1 MIMRTYLSAFVMVM
15 LLYPSYLGA
24 QINVVIRKK
33 EFQND
38 KTGFEAAWKNV
49 TSGDDYFA
57 GKGIW
62 YTSAYD
68 EYSKAMAYNNSNPEL
83 NYKIGVAAL
92 FSDRKDEA
100 ASFLQRAYELKSDV
114 AEDILLLLGRALH
127 YSGRFTEAVEKFNEY
142 IGSSVKK
149 NDETII
155 LAEKYIE
162 ECNSALIITQDTV
175 RISISNMGSNINS
188 NADEYSELFSA
199 DEQTVFFASRRELF
213 KKANNSYP
221 DSKFDENILLSNQN
235 EGVWQP
241 TITAGK
247 HLTTAYCESPLYLSR
262 TGDQLYLYTGYQN
275 NGDIKVSEKKK
286 SEWRAPEN
294 IPYNINTSGSE
305 SSFTFA
311 PSESEIFFVSNG
323 IKKGFGGKDIYYIRK
338 INNRKWSKPQN
349 AGTAIN
355 TPFDEES
362 IRFSMKGDTLW
373 FSSKGHNS
381 IGGFDIFYS
390 VKDQSGEWCNA
401 VNAGYP
407 LNTPWDELF
416 YYPSPV
422 DDSAFYFVSNRS
434 GGFGGLDI
442 YKGRI
447 LPPPPEP
454 VAIIEQLPPAKPDT
468 VIIRDTVLILRE
480 IVPVAEPPEEP
491 GLYLVGKIN
500 DSETGEPV
508 LAKIDVIEVAT
519 NQTVATTASSDIDG
533 TYRAKLPS
541 KQSYYIDFRST
552 GFLSDMKRVNIPE
565 TYDLDTYNFDVT
577 MVKVK
582 VGKRVILNNILFET
596 GKSILTTGS
605 FAELDR
611 LLQILEDN
619 PLMRIEISGHTD
631 NTGSLALNMKLSED
645 RARAVVEY
653 LVQKG
658 IDNSRMEYKGF
669 GPNEPIA
676 DNSTA
681 AGRAVNRRVEFKI
694 LEF

>member
-15 LLYPSYLGA
+15 FLYPSYIGA

-33 EFQND
+33 EFQNE

-49 TSGDDYFA
+49 TRGDDYFA

-68 EYSKAMAYNNSNPEL
+68 EYRKAMAYNNSNPEL

-100 ASFLQRAYELKSDV
+100 ASFLQRAYELKNDV
-114 AEDILLLLGRALH
+114 AEDILFLLGRALH
-127 YSGRFTEAVEKFNEY
+127 YSGRYTEAVEKFNEY

-149 NDETII
+149 TDEAIA

-162 ECNSALIITQDTV
+162 ECNSALIITQDTA
-175 RISISNMGSNINS
+175 RISISNMGSNVNS
-188 NADEYSELFSA
+188 HADEYSELFSA

-213 KKANNSYP
+213 KKSNNYYP
-221 DSKFDENILLSNQN
+221 DSKFDENILISNQN
-235 EGVWQP
+235 DGVWEP
-241 TITAGK
+241 AITAGE
-247 HLTTAYCESPLYLSR
+247 HLTTRYCESPLYLSR
-262 TGDQLYLYTGYQN
+262 TGDQLYLYTGYLS
-275 NGDIKVSEKKK
+275 NGDIRVTEKKK
-286 SEWRAPEN
+286 GEWKAPEN

-311 PSESEIFFVSNG
+311 PSETEIFFVTNG

-338 INNRKWSKPQN
+338 INDRKWSKPQN
-349 AGTAIN
+349 AGSAIN

-362 IRFSMKGDTLW
+362 IRFSIQGDTLW

-390 VKDQSGEWCNA
+390 VKDQSGEWSKA

-407 LNTPWDELF
+407 LNTVWDELF
-416 YYPSPV
+416 YYPSVV

-442 YKGRI
+442 YRGRI

-454 VAIIEQLPPAKPDT
+454 VAMIEQLPPAKPDT

-480 IVPVAEPPEEP
+480 IVPAAEPPEEP
-491 GLYLVGKIN
+491 GLFLVGKVN
-500 DSETGEPV
+500 DSETGESV
-508 LAKIDVIEVAT
+508 MAKIDVIEVAT

-533 TYRAKLPS
+533 TYRAELPS

-552 GFLSDMKRVNIPE
+552 GFLSDMKRINIPE

-577 MVKVK
+577 MVKAK
-582 VGKRVILNNILFET
+582 VGKRVVLNNILFET

-611 LLQILEDN
+611 LLKILEDN

-658 IDNSRMEYKGF
+658 IDNSRMEFKGF
-669 GPNEPIA
+669 GPSQPIA